1 MRNKL
6 MTLGLA
12 VIMVCGSL
20 VNSSCYGTF
29 ALTKKVYEW
38 NGSIAGDDLTGKFV
52 KTLVYYGLFIIPV
65 YELFFLGDVIILN
78 LIEFWTGSNP
88 MAMGPNDMEE
98 QLVMKDGKSYKITAT
113 QNRFSIAEEVD
124 GEFVK
129 QSDLV
134 FDTEKLSWNY
144 EKDGESTELCTI
156 KPRANGND
164 VIEYKDRSGNL
175 AWVTLNQLEA
185 NYEDYLATK

>member
-1 MRNKL
+1 
-6 MTLGLA
+6 
-12 VIMVCGSL
+12 
-20 VNSSCYGTF
+20 
-29 ALTKKVYEW
+29 
-38 NGSIAGDDLTGKFV
+38 
-52 KTLVYYGLFIIPV
+52 
-65 YELFFLGDVIILN
+65 
-78 LIEFWTGSNP
+78 
-88 MAMGPNDMEE
+88 
-98 QLVMKDGKSYKITAT
+98 
-113 QNRFSIAEEVD
+113 EEVD